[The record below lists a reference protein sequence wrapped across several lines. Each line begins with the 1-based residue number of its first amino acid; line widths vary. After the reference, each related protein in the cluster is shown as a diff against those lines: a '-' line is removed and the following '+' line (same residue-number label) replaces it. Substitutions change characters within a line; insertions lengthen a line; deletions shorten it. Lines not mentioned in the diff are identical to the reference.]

1 MIKGNEVTALKNEA
15 NKAKI
20 QGDNQ
25 RAIDCLEKIYNLEPD
40 DANNL
45 KELGSL
51 YNRVGNK
58 RKSVEFYWKALEKY
72 REAEYYQNATAIAQ
86 MLLRFGEDEL
96 LVKHELAF
104 FYEKQGLLGDAVSAY
119 EELAELYRKE
129 GDIEGVL
136 ENLRKIVNVTPKKIG
151 IRLKL
156 AEICENQKKFDEA
169 VAELEEIKGIYQEQ
183 GRVEEVE
190 EVERRIATLAPKA
203 GKDVKVEAEEPEKK
217 VETEAKEHKVPE
229 ELVVEFEQEGIDLLE
244 AVEEVAE
251 EVEGETGSGDSLF
264 ESTEKLFDLGEG
276 EEEVEE
282 EEEEVKKEE
291 TEEIKFFEELPES
304 HEEDIEVAVSGWEDW
319 LNLAELYE
327 SVGSVEES
335 AEYYLKAAEA
345 NFNKKNYSEAYQIFN
360 QVAGLQPPNIMCRQK
375 MIQSALKL
383 NDTEKAIDAY
393 FSLYECLKAK
403 KADSEAEKILGKIEN
418 LDPTSSV
425 LEKIR
430 GKKKKKTAQKVEAGK
445 GPDFEELFEEE
456 VTEQLKLEEEVPMDL
471 KAPSL
476 ETLLAEFKKKAKEEL
491 DITDYAAHFDLGITY
506 KEMDLIEEAIEEF
519 KKAMK
524 EKSWRLKSLEM
535 LGICHELQDEKDRAK
550 DIYNLVIN
558 NNNFREDQKTAFY
571 YHLGNLYA
579 KQGSY
584 GEAVEQYRKVIK
596 IDRDFADVKEKIKII
611 NKKMAGEEV
620 EEEMSL
626 HFGEA
631 LSEEGADLWDSVVS
645 GGGKTEEPLVEQ
657 DEEKTTTP
665 SRRKGKISYI

>member
-1 MIKGNEVTALKNEA
+1 MLKGNEVTALRNEA

-20 QGDNQ
+20 QGDNKQ
-25 RAIDCLEKIYNLEPD
+25 AIDCLEKICDLEPD

-51 YNRVGNK
+51 YNRTGNK
-58 RKSVEFYWKALEKY
+58 RKAVEFYWKALEKY

-104 FYEKQGLLGDAVSAY
+104 LYEKQGLLGDAVSAY
-119 EELAELYRKE
+119 EELAELYKKE

-136 ENLRKIVNVTPKKIG
+136 ENLRKIVNITPKKLG

-156 AEICENQKKFDEA
+156 AEIFENQKKFDELI
-169 VAELEEIKGIYQEQ
+169 AELGEIKGIFKEQ

-190 EVERRIATLAPKA
+190 RVEARIAALTSKA
-203 GKDVKVEAEEPEKK
+203 GKDITLEKEEKK
-217 VETEAKEHKVPE
+217 EEKKQEEKKQKVPE
-229 ELVVEFEQEGIDLLE
+229 ELVVEFEQEGIGLIE
-244 AVEEVAE
+244 AVEEQASKTEEGKAE
-251 EVEGETGSGDSLF
+251 ETLL
-264 ESTEKLFDLGEG
+264 ESTEKLFDMG
-276 EEEVEE
+276 EE
-282 EEEEVKKEE
+282 EE
-291 TEEIKFFEELPES
+291 TEEVRFFEELPIS
-304 HEEDIEVAVSGWEDW
+304 HEGDIEVAVSGWEDW

-335 AEYYLKAAEA
+335 VEYYLKAAEA
-345 NFNKKNYSEAYQIFN
+345 NFNKKNYSDAYKIFN
-360 QVAGLQPPNIMCRQK
+360 QIAELQLSNIMCRQK

-383 NDTEKAIDAY
+383 NDTEKAIGAY

-403 KADSEAEKILGKIEN
+403 KADSEAEKILDKIEN
-418 LDPTSSV
+418 LDPNSAV
-425 LEKIR
+425 LEKVR
-430 GKKKKKTAQKVEAGK
+430 GKKKKKKGEEVES
-445 GPDFEELFEEE
+445 PDFEGLFEAE
-456 VTEQLKLEEEVPMDL
+456 VSEQMSLEEEAEV
-471 KAPSL
+471 KAPTL
-476 ETLLAEFKKKAKEEL
+476 ETLLEEFKSKAREEL
-491 DITDYAAHFDLGITY
+491 DITDYAAHFNLGITY

-535 LGICHELQDEKDRAK
+535 LGMCHELLDQKEKAE

-558 NNNFREDQKTAFY
+558 NKNFREDQKMAFY
-571 YHLGNLYA
+571 YHLGNLYVHQA
-579 KQGSY
+579 KY
-584 GEAVEQYRKVIK
+584 GDAVEQYKRIIK

-620 EEEMSL
+620 EDQISL

-645 GGGKTEEPLVEQ
+645 GGGKKEEPLVEQ
-657 DEEKTTTP
+657 EEEKTTTTKQ
-665 SRRKGKISYI
+665 KGKISYI